1 MKAGFATM
9 WGHGIDKERDI
20 RKVRSDA
27 RVLSSGP
34 TQILAMRDVLW
45 LLAIGG
51 HYLPFTLVLGV
62 HERSISH
69 SSLR

>member
-34 TQILAMRDVLW
+34 TQILAMRDVL
-45 LLAIGG
+45 
-51 HYLPFTLVLGV
+51 
-62 HERSISH
+62 
-69 SSLR
+69 